1 MGKDSKYRNLNEL
14 MDAVADDPR
23 SVKFADGS
31 ARHRWD
37 HLKVLIAAKAAG
49 ADDLLRIPDLTCCQ
63 SLHRALPSAF
73 L

>member
-1 MGKDSKYRNLNEL
+1 

-63 SLHRALPSAF
+63 SLHRA
-73 L
+73 